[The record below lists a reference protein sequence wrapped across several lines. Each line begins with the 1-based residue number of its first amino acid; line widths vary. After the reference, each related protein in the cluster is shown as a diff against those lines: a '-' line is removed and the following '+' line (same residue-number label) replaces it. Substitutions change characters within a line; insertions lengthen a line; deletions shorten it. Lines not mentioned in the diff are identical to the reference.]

1 MKAIDTN
8 VLIRFLIKD
17 DPQQAEIVYRL
28 FKNVESSKEK
38 LFLPITVVLE
48 TIWVLESAYKI
59 PRQEISDAIGELLLM
74 PMLQFESQSAIVGFV
89 NTAKE
94 TEIDLSDILIAHS
107 ALFAGCECTLTFDK
121 HASGF
126 APFQLLR

>member
-17 DPQQAEIVYRL
+17 DSQQAEIVYRL

-59 PRQEISDAIGELLLM
+59 PRQEVVDAIGELLLM
-74 PMLQFESQSAIVGFV
+74 PILQFESQSAIIGFV

-107 ALFAGCECTLTFDK
+107 ALFAGCEYTLTFDK

-126 APFQLLR
+126 TPFQLLG